1 MLNVEAKLKDPEYR
15 HGMDALL
22 RPEVA
27 FDPDSAWKL
36 MQERIVDRL
45 MTPEDIAERKAASS
59 PLVQKELRGRLNN
72 RETARIA
79 LETADMIQHITTP
92 TKILFCFLCCQRL
105 HA

>member
-15 HGMDALL
+15 HGMDNLL

-45 MTPEDIAERKAASS
+45 MTAEDIAERKAAS
-59 PLVQKELRGRLNN
+59 L
-72 RETARIA
+72 
-79 LETADMIQHITTP
+79 
-92 TKILFCFLCCQRL
+92 
-105 HA
+105 

>member
-15 HGMDALL
+15 HGMDNLL

-45 MTPEDIAERKAASS
+45 MTAEDLAERAKANHSLTQLGKPMTLPSS
-59 PLVQKELRGRLNN
+59 SIG
-72 RETARIA
+72 
-79 LETADMIQHITTP
+79 
-92 TKILFCFLCCQRL
+92 
-105 HA
+105 